1 MPQGI
6 NAWEGQPVDVVFVC
20 PASTTGGDA
29 QREELEGVLERV
41 EDKGIMVVSRRAYKA
56 GEFVFLPWNAVIS
69 ISHPHETDYFTE
81 REGL

>member
-6 NAWEGQPVDVVFVC
+6 NAWEGQPVDVVLLC
-20 PASTTGGDA
+20 PASTTGGSP

-41 EDKGIMVVSRRAYKA
+41 EDKGIMVVSRRGYKA
-56 GEFVFLPWNAVIS
+56 GQVVFLPWNAVIS
-69 ISHPHETDYFTE
+69 ISHPHETDFTE